1 MAASHYSSIYS
12 RDTVSAK
19 ARRVAHIVQEEMEA
33 LQAARGHLPEA
44 AAATDVERAALI
56 CAVLESEELLPR
68 ILAYLPKSGH
78 LGLVGPSG
86 RGGRPGSLRK
96 HCCLVCC
103 AHINRHF
110 LQSSEQ
116 VYRELLL
123 GSAAPEGCLGRLSWR
138 RQYRIRSRPPARPKS
153 IPSFNWFAQ
162 SYHFQAEI
170 RRHSDDPPH
179 RRFLCTAAVRMQ
191 GSDSP
196 VRGRAGGPP
205 LVLWLQPLCD
215 LQMAMTVT
223 DATAAGR
230 TQWDP
235 DDSDLPEDKYEPAQG
250 DGWEPGEDHLI
261 VQLFVTHVPTG
272 STANLGDISLQ
283 VNPTWVAGHST
294 SGCSFRRQE
303 EDAENEHGPQPDAVP
318 PAPKRYAASEYPPSF
333 VRQAEQGREAIGRR
347 PIISFS
353 PSIDPLVF
361 DPEVEYPD
369 DRPDVSQTVGWNGDL
384 WPIPEHIEPLE
395 DPPMPVSAAIAS
407 SASPTMC
414 PIECTDF
421 SCVAGAYTPS
431 VDIRWSI
438 RVCTAGQ
445 RDLRRAPGI

>member
-1 MAASHYSSIYS
+1 M
-12 RDTVSAK
+12 
-19 ARRVAHIVQEEMEA
+19 
-33 LQAARGHLPEA
+33 
-44 AAATDVERAALI
+44 
-56 CAVLESEELLPR
+56 
-68 ILAYLPKSGH
+68 
-78 LGLVGPSG
+78 
-86 RGGRPGSLRK
+86 
-96 HCCLVCC
+96 
-103 AHINRHF
+103 
-110 LQSSEQ
+110 
-116 VYRELLL
+116 
-123 GSAAPEGCLGRLSWR
+123 
-138 RQYRIRSRPPARPKS
+138 
-153 IPSFNWFAQ
+153 
-162 SYHFQAEI
+162 
-170 RRHSDDPPH
+170 
-179 RRFLCTAAVRMQ
+179 
-191 GSDSP
+191 
-196 VRGRAGGPP
+196 
-205 LVLWLQPLCD
+205 LWLQPLCD

-283 VNPTWVAGHST
+283 VNPQTHT
-294 SGCSFRRQE
+294 TPGCWFRRQE
-303 EDAENEHGPQPDAVP
+303 EDAEDEQGPQPDAVP

-333 VRQAEQGREAIGRR
+333 TRQAEQGREAIGRR

-353 PSIDPLVF
+353 PSIDPLLF
-361 DPEVEYPD
+361 DPESEYPD

-384 WPIPEHIEPLE
+384 WPIPEHIQPLE
-395 DPPMPVSAAIAS
+395 DPPMPVSTAIAS

-414 PIECTDF
+414 PIDYTDF
-421 SCVAGAYTPS
+421 SCVAGAYPPS